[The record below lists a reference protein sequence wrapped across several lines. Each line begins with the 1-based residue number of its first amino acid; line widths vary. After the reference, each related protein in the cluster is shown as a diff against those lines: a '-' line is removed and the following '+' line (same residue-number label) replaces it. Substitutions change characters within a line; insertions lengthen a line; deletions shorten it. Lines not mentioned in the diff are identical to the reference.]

1 MDAQIEEVV
10 TRIPKQE
17 RSRASL
23 ERIFAATEAL
33 LIECDGDQFTLADVS
48 AKAGIA
54 VGSITYRFASRDN
67 LIIATLNR
75 TLDRIIAQEAAMIDR
90 AKAASFN
97 FDSFVMSF
105 VGEFAEFLRSNGPPL
120 RQVMRRAAS
129 DPDLGKRG
137 QAAVK
142 RGGDLAHAAFLEWQ
156 SSFGGTDPVAKVR
169 TIYHMIFSTLS
180 RQLGV
185 NILGEPAF
193 FQDLEELKR
202 DLGHIALAY
211 LRSPY

>member
-48 AKAGIA
+48 KRAGIA
-54 VGSITYRFASRDN
+54 VGSIAYRFVSRDN

-75 TLDRIIAQEAAMIDR
+75 TLDRIMSQDAAMIDR
-90 AKAASFN
+90 VKAAAFN
-97 FDSFVMSF
+97 LDSFVMGY
-105 VGEFAEFLRSNGPPL
+105 VGEFAEFLQSNGPKM

-129 DPDLGKRG
+129 DPDLGRRG
-137 QAAVK
+137 QVAVK
-142 RGGDLAHAAFLEWQ
+142 QGGDLAQAAFLEWK
-156 SSFGGTDPVAKVR
+156 SDFGGTDPVAKVR
-169 TIYHMIFSTLS
+169 TIYNMIFSTLS
-180 RQLGV
+180 RQLGI

-193 FQDLEELKR
+193 FQDLEGLKR